1 MNKDNCKA
9 AWREWK
15 KAYLKKEGG
24 RKEAAREKREF
35 YCDNGVI
42 KLRPTDDADVPF
54 TDEQIKAAAKQKGS
68 IYATSKGHFKKR
80 PKKNKK

>member
-1 MNKDNCKA
+1 MSSKDNCKA
-9 AWREWK
+9 AWKKWK

-42 KLRPTDDADVPF
+42 KLRPTDDADVPY
-54 TDEQIKAAAKQKGS
+54 TDEQIAAGKKNGS
-68 IYATSKGHFKKR
+68 VYATSKDYFKNR
-80 PKKNKK
+80 PKKKKK

>member
-1 MNKDNCKA
+1 MSSKDNCKA
-9 AWREWK
+9 AWKEWK

-42 KLRPTDDADVPF
+42 KLRPTDDADVPY
-54 TDEQIKAAAKQKGS
+54 TDEQIAASKKKG
-68 IYATSKGHFKKR
+68 KK
-80 PKKNKK
+80 KSNG